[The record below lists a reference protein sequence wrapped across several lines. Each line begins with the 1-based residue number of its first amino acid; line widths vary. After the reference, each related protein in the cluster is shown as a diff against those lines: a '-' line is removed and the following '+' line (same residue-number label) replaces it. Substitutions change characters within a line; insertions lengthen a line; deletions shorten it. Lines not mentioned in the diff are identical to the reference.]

1 MPIYFIYNKFI
12 FARQTGIALLMVIF
26 SLILVSSITEAAE
39 KNTPTESTPIPST
52 PISTQDQTP
61 KTTAKAKPAQ
71 SITTGSKTPQT
82 RAPKPG
88 FKPSEKISEDLSVP
102 FPVDI

>member
-1 MPIYFIYNKFI
+1 MPIYLFCNRFI
-12 FARQTGIALLMVIF
+12 FASKFAIALLSVIF
-26 SLILVSSITEAAE
+26 SLMLFSSITKAAE
-39 KNTPTESTPIPST
+39 DNTPTESTTISST
-52 PISTQDQTP
+52 PNSAQDQTP
-61 KTTAKAKPAQ
+61 KTAAKAKPAQ
-71 SITTGSKTPQT
+71 SNTAGSKTPQT